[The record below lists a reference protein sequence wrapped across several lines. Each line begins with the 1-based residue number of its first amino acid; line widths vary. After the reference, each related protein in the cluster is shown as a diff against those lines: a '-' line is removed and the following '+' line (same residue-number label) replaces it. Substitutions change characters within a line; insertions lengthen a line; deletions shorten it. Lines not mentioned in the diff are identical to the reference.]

1 MSCGFTIDYAAAA
14 SANVFY
20 YAADS
25 ACLGLPGYV
34 NGSDCASW
42 PAASASPT
50 ASLVW
55 SPSGGVATTSNC
67 NAPLFTSDAFPN
79 VVRTTVPCNVQNSVL
94 NVDGVA
100 SYIFPTA
107 GITGMSTFVWTIGAG
122 PGSTTT
128 TTAATPYVVPGY
140 TVVPTTIPTT
150 WSTVINST
158 ATVITTQITTVATI
172 TQLSTLTAGTT
183 TVMGRFKKRQALTC
197 SPRGPAGSYAT
208 DATVSDLVF
217 TDIIHTTTST
227 SVSTIAP
234 TTWSITNTTSTD
246 ITSTTSTLVTS
257 ATFIDNSITTV
268 PAATVTETGTTAGTT
283 ETTDS
288 DTTTASVATGTMGPY
303 LISIVP
309 VGTTITEGLTRRSLP
324 TGSVKQKRQSSEGW
338 VGLADDDGTVGIVSS
353 QANALQFYVINGEL
367 VADNGGVDWYTY
379 TEITIIEDPG
389 YETWVLQA
397 SPPGAGSIST
407 EWQGVE
413 LDALDWVNDRFTGTG
428 MAQMCVG
435 SPLEGGTINVID
447 FWYDTT
453 LSPPAGACDLVTASI
468 LAVDPSPNPSATETV
483 TSQTTITSISTI
495 TGPPVTTYVC
505 NNGGMCPNAC
515 TYDTNLVTTEVCSTA
530 ADGLSTCQACLGS
543 TPLPVIQTD
552 LAWVTSTVECATP
565 PCQQIVT
572 QIPVVAPTPCDGDST
587 VTVWG
592 NSGTAGTAVVAA
604 GAAAAN
610 TVAAA
615 VDAASDTDSSAA
627 TTSATP
633 TTAKSTTRT
642 TTPTASP
649 SMGLAGRVE
658 LRSSSVMALAFAGAF
673 AFLI

>member
-1 MSCGFTIDYAAAA
+1 MSCSFTIDYAAAA

-42 PAASASPT
+42 PVASASPT
-50 ASLVW
+50 ATLIW
-55 SPSGGVATTSNC
+55 SASGGTAVTSTC
-67 NAPLFTSDAFPN
+67 NAPVFTSEAFPN
-79 VVRTTVPCNVQNSVL
+79 VVHTTVPCNVQNSVL
-94 NVDGVA
+94 NVAGVA
-100 SYIFPTA
+100 SYIYPTA
-107 GITGMSTFVWTIGAG
+107 GTTGLGTFVWTVGPG

-128 TTAATPYVVPGY
+128 TTAPTPYVVPGY

-158 ATVITTQITTVATI
+158 ATVITTQITTVATV

-183 TVMGRFKKRQALTC
+183 TIMGRFQKRQALTC
-197 SPRGPAGSYAT
+197 SPRGPAGSYPSG
-208 DATVSDLVF
+208 ATVSDLVY
-217 TDIIHTTTST
+217 TDVLHTTTST
-227 SVSTIAP
+227 SESTIMP
-234 TTWSITNTTSTD
+234 TSWSITNTTVTNISN
-246 ITSTTSTLVTS
+246 TTSTLVTS
-257 ATFIDNSITTV
+257 TTLTANTITTV
-268 PAATVTETGTTAGTT
+268 PAATVTGTGTTAGTS
-283 ETTDS
+283 ETTDA

-303 LISIVP
+303 VISVVA

-324 TGSVKQKRQSSEGW
+324 TGNVNHKRQDNEGW
-338 VGLADDDGTVGIVSS
+338 IGLADEDGTVGVVSS
-353 QANALQFYVINGEL
+353 QSDAVHFYVIDGEL
-367 VADNGGVDWYTY
+367 VADVGGVDWYTF
-379 TEITIIEDPG
+379 TETSIIEDPG
-389 YETWVLQA
+389 YETWVLQS

-407 EWQGVE
+407 EWQGFE
-413 LDALDWVNDRFTGTG
+413 LDALDWVNDAFVGTG
-428 MAQMCVG
+428 MAQMCVA
-435 SPLEGGTINVID
+435 SPLSGETVSIIN

-453 LSPPAGACDLVTASI
+453 LSPPGGACDLVTAAI
-468 LAVDPSPNPSATETV
+468 VAVEPTPNPSATETV

-530 ADGLSTCQACLGS
+530 SDGLSTCQACLGS

-552 LAWVTSTVECATP
+552 LAWVTSTIECATP

-572 QIPVVAPTPCDGDST
+572 QIPVPSPPCDGDST
-587 VTVWG
+587 VTVWANNG
-592 NSGTAGTAVVAA
+592 AAGTAVVAA

-615 VDAASDTDSSAA
+615 DAATDTAVSSAA

-633 TTAKSTTRT
+633 TTPRSTTRT
-642 TTPTASP
+642 GAPTASP
-649 SMGLAGRVE
+649 SIGLAGRIE
-658 LRSSSVMALAFAGAF
+658 FRPGSAMALALAVAF
-673 AFLI
+673 AFLA